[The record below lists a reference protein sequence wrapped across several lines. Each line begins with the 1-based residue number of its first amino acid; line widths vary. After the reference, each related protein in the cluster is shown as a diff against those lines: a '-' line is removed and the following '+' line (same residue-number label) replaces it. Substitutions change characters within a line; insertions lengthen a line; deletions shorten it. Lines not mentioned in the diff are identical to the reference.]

1 MEQFISLY
9 LKLYLDK
16 LDKLIS
22 MSSHK
27 YCRHYNLHLA
37 GIYGLY

>member
-9 LKLYLDK
+9 LKLY